1 MNEHCWLPERICY
14 DDYGGNWTNYEDA
27 IYSIFKGDFVDGKPY
42 FENKQVRIRK
52 HPMEDDKEEA
62 FFHVT
67 CKAYQ
72 KNGERVP
79 DFRRCERIR
88 WVRSFIENY
97 ECDPTQCEDCDGI
110 KIWREPYRANY
121 RVHLLLEE
129 EKYIVV
135 LENRETYCLL
145 ITAFYI
151 EYEHTL
157 NKTLKRY
164 GKYRATSKI

>member
-1 MNEHCWLPERICY
+1 MNEHCWLPELICY
-14 DDYGGNWTNYEDA
+14 YDYGGNWTNYQDA
-27 IYSIFKGDFVDGKPY
+27 IYSIFKSDFVDSKPY

-52 HPMEDDKEEA
+52 HPMEYGKEEA

-67 CKAYQ
+67 CQDYQ

-97 ECDPTQCEDCDGI
+97 ECDLTQCENCDGI
-110 KIWREPYRANY
+110 KVWREPYKANH
-121 RVHLLLEE
+121 RIHLLFEE
-129 EKYIVV
+129 ERYIVV
-135 LENRETYCLL
+135 LEHREKYCLL

-151 EYEHTL
+151 EHEHML
-157 NKTLKRY
+157 NKKLKRY
-164 GKYRATSKI
+164 DRYRASSSI